1 MIGLQFTPRQL
12 GEARASG
19 LWLDKTL
26 LDFLDEVTPSR
37 LDKVALTD
45 SNSGPGP
52 VAKLTYGQLLNLPR
66 RIGLGLPALFAEM
79 HRLLRPGRRLIII
92 DGCSRRN

>member
-1 MIGLQFTPRQL
+1 MIGLQSTPRQL
-12 GEARASG
+12 EEARASR

-45 SNSGPGP
+45 SNSEPGQT
-52 VAKLTYGQLLNLPR
+52 AQR
-66 RIGLGLPALFAEM
+66 R
-79 HRLLRPGRRLIII
+79 
-92 DGCSRRN
+92 